1 MSSPRLRILS
11 SLCLLLATA
20 CGEDAP
26 SSPPAPPPAAV
37 AKQEPAPA
45 PVVDAGVAELARLEK
60 VTGEVR
66 LERGGKTSPAVTGP
80 LSRGDAVETGA
91 DGSATVRFADGRTVE
106 VGPDARFMLDE
117 DANGVVLA
125 VSRGL
130 VLSRVPADA
139 GRGKAGPRVQLTL
152 LTPFGL
158 TRVGSAE
165 SAVQVDV
172 GKDEGHVEVLL
183 GEVEVVAKNGQAV
196 KATQGQA
203 VSVKSEGVTTRV
215 LELAP
220 VQVTVNA
227 ATGRAEWKQ
236 KGTAKWRGVDKG
248 GEALRAGDSVR
259 VRRGTAVLTL
269 EGSGSLLSLGTGGE
283 LVVEGVD
290 RRGSTDEARLD
301 LLKGE
306 LGLLLAPGRASRV
319 VLPGLRLESSGGA
332 RLDVRR
338 TGDGFTVDSRAGDV
352 TLVRGEARDALRAG
366 ERATV
371 EEGEAPAQIESVA
384 QAPLALSSANGQQV
398 FQKRPSEVALTWP
411 EAGEVRVEVASDADF
426 KKTVLAGV
434 ARRGFVNVAAP
445 AKGSLYWRVR
455 RPDGSEVAH
464 GSASFGPERS
474 SKGELGR
481 LHNRVPEGPE
491 KTTIF
496 FQDKPPAVTFTCQA
510 DPRAASYKVAVYRAG
525 ALGTPVAERTASSP
539 QVPLEAG
546 VLKEGSFLW
555 SITPIAHSGQ
565 PVRGARMSKLELV
578 FDNSVPTLVVSAP
591 REGQRAAGSRVRV
604 AGVAPVDATLSV
616 NGKPLALDSKHRFD
630 TWVAPE
636 GKPPRVVFK
645 MSRPGAPDVH
655 TVRTLK

>member
-1 MSSPRLRILS
+1 MP
-11 SLCLLLATA
+11 
-20 CGEDAP
+20 
-26 SSPPAPPPAAV
+26 
-37 AKQEPAPA
+37 EPAPA
-45 PVVDAGVAELARLEK
+45 AAVDAGVAELARLEK

-80 LSRGDAVETGA
+80 LSRGDAVETGP
-91 DGSATVRFADGRTVE
+91 DGGATVRFADGRTVE
-106 VGPDARFMLDE
+106 VGPDARFLLDE

-139 GRGKAGPRVQLTL
+139 GRKEAGPRVHLTL

-158 TRVGSAE
+158 TRVGSGE
-165 SAVQVDV
+165 SAVQLDV

-183 GEVEVVAKNGQAV
+183 GDVEVVAKNGQSV
-196 KATQGQA
+196 KATQGQT
-203 VSVKSEGVTTRV
+203 VSVKPEGVTTRV

-236 KGTAKWRGVDKG
+236 KGSAKWRGVDKD
-248 GEALRAGDSVR
+248 GEALKAGDSVR
-259 VRRGTAVLTL
+259 VRQGTAVLKL

-306 LGLLLAPGRASRV
+306 LGLMLAPGRTSRV
-319 VLPGLRLESSGGA
+319 VLPGLQLESSGGGA

-352 TLVRGEARDALRAG
+352 TLVRGDAREALRAG

-371 EEGEAPAQIESVA
+371 EEGAAPAQVESVA
-384 QAPLALSSANGQQV
+384 QAPLVLSSADRQQV
-398 FQKRPSEVALTWP
+398 FYNRASEVALTWP

-455 RPDGSEVAH
+455 RPDGAELAH

-474 SKGELGR
+474 AKGELDR
-481 LHNRVPEGPE
+481 LRNRVPEGPE

-496 FQDKPPAVTFTCQA
+496 FQDKPPAVTFTCQVEKGA
-510 DPRAASYKVAVYRAG
+510 GSYKVAVYRAG
-525 ALGTPVAERTASSP
+525 ALGTPVAERSASSP

-546 VLKEGSFLW
+546 VLKEGSYLW
-555 SITPIAHSGQ
+555 SITPVAPTGRLM
-565 PVRGARMSKLELV
+565 RGARMSKLELV

-616 NGKPLALDSKHRFD
+616 NGKPLTLDSKHRFD
-630 TWVAPE
+630 TWVDPE

-645 MSRPGAPDVH
+645 LSRPGAPDVH

>member
-1 MSSPRLRILS
+1 MSPLRLRILS

-26 SSPPAPPPAAV
+26 SSPPATPPSAEV
-37 AKQEPAPA
+37 AKPVPA
-45 PVVDAGVAELARLEK
+45 PVVDAGVVAELARLEK

-91 DGSATVRFADGRTVE
+91 EGGATVRFADGRTVE

-139 GRGKAGPRVQLTL
+139 GRGAAGPRVQLTL

-158 TRVGSAE
+158 TRVGSEE

-172 GKDEGHVEVLL
+172 GQDASHVEVLL
-183 GEVEVVAKNGQAV
+183 GDVEVVAKNGQSV

-203 VSVKSEGVTTRV
+203 VSVKPEGVTTRV

-236 KGTAKWRGVDKG
+236 KGSAKWRGVDKD
-248 GEALRAGDSVR
+248 GEALKAGDSVR
-259 VRRGTAVLTL
+259 VRQGTALLKL
-269 EGSGSLLSLGTGGE
+269 EGSESMLALGTGGE

-306 LGLLLAPGRASRV
+306 LGLMLAPGRASRV
-319 VLPGLRLESSGGA
+319 VLPGLLLESSGGA

-352 TLVRGEARDALRAG
+352 TLVRGDAREPLRAG

-371 EEGEAPAQIESVA
+371 EEGSAPAQVEPVE
-384 QAPLALSSANGQQV
+384 QAPISLSSADGQQV
-398 FQKRPSEVALTWP
+398 FHKRSSEVSLTWP

-426 KKTVLAGV
+426 KKPVLAGV
-434 ARRGFVNVAAP
+434 ARHGFVNVMAP
-445 AKGSLYWRVR
+445 VKGSLYWRVR
-455 RPDGSEVAH
+455 RPDGAQVAQ

-474 SKGELGR
+474 SKGELDR
-481 LHNRVPEGPE
+481 LRNRVPEGSD

-510 DPRAASYKVAVYRAG
+510 EPGAASYKVAVYRAG
-525 ALGTPVAERTASSP
+525 ALGTPVAERSASSP

-555 SITPIAHSGQ
+555 SITPLAHNGR
-565 PVRGARMSKLELV
+565 PVRGGRMSKLELV

-591 REGQRAAGSRVRV
+591 REGQRSAGGRVRV
-604 AGVAPVDATLSV
+604 AGVAPVDAALSV
-616 NGKPLALDSKHRFD
+616 NGKPLTLDSKHRFD
-630 TWVAPE
+630 TWVALE

>member
-1 MSSPRLRILS
+1 MSPLRLRILS

-26 SSPPAPPPAAV
+26 SSPPVPPAAEV
-37 AKQEPAPA
+37 AKPAPA
-45 PVVDAGVAELARLEK
+45 PVVDAGVAAELARLEK
-60 VTGEVR
+60 LTGEVK

-80 LSRGDAVETGA
+80 LSHGDAVETGA
-91 DGSATVRFADGRTVE
+91 DGGATVRFADGRTVE

-139 GRGKAGPRVQLTL
+139 GRGAGPRVQLTL

-158 TRVGSAE
+158 TRVGSEE

-172 GKDEGHVEVLL
+172 GQDASHVEVLL
-183 GEVEVVAKNGQAV
+183 GDVEVVAKNGQSV

-203 VSVKSEGVTTRV
+203 VSVKPEGVTTRV

-236 KGTAKWRGVDKG
+236 KGSAKWRGVDKD
-248 GEALRAGDSVR
+248 GEALKAGDSVR
-259 VRRGTAVLTL
+259 VRQGTAVLKL
-269 EGSGSLLSLGTGGE
+269 EGSESMLALGTGGE

-306 LGLLLAPGRASRV
+306 LGLMLAPGRASRV
-319 VLPGLRLESSGGA
+319 VLPGLLLESSGGA

-352 TLVRGEARDALRAG
+352 TLVRGDAREPLRAG

-371 EEGEAPAQIESVA
+371 AEGEAPAQVESVA
-384 QAPLALSSANGQQV
+384 QASIVLSSADGQQV
-398 FQKRPSEVALTWP
+398 FHQRSSEVSLTWP

-426 KKTVLAGV
+426 KKPVLAGA
-434 ARRGFVNVAAP
+434 ARRGFVNVTAP

-455 RPDGSEVAH
+455 RADGAQVAQ

-474 SKGELGR
+474 SKGELDR
-481 LHNRVPEGPE
+481 LRNRVPEGSD

-510 DPRAASYKVAVYRAG
+510 EPGAASYKVAVYRAG
-525 ALGTPVAERTASSP
+525 ALGTPVAERSASSP

-555 SITPIAHSGQ
+555 SITPLAHTGR
-565 PVRGARMSKLELV
+565 PVRGGRMSKLELV
-578 FDNSVPTLVVSAP
+578 FDNSVPMLVVSTP
-591 REGQRAAGSRVRV
+591 REGQRAAGGRVRV

-616 NGKPLALDSKHRFD
+616 NGKPLTLDSKHRFD

-655 TVRTLK
+655 TVRSLK